1 MAAWASGA
9 SDAVA
14 GERQRWWVRWQRG
27 ASSFMRMHLA
37 SKQIDLPADAVCED
51 GLEVFEERH
60 HSPRERRM
68 LRQSRRA
75 PLHAAKTRFDLH

>member
-1 MAAWASGA
+1 
-9 SDAVA
+9 
-14 GERQRWWVRWQRG
+14 
-27 ASSFMRMHLA
+27 MRMHLA